1 VEVLFENRRLFESVT
16 DPRVREARYGRP
28 AAKKITLRLQ
38 QLAAAETL
46 EDMRHL
52 PGRCH
57 ELTADRAGCL
67 ALDLLQ
73 PYRLIIR
80 PTQEPPPQREH
91 GGLDWSAV
99 ESVTVLDIVDY
110 H

>member
-1 VEVLFENRRLFESVT
+1 VEVLIENRRLHEAAG
-16 DPRVREARYGRP
+16 DRRVREARYGKA
-28 AAKKITLRLQ
+28 AAKRIALRLQ
-38 QLAAAETL
+38 QLAGAETL

-67 ALDLLQ
+67 ALDLVQ
-73 PYRLIIR
+73 PYRLIIK
-80 PTQEPPPQREH
+80 PTQQPPPQLGS
-91 GGLDWSAV
+91 GGLDWGAV
-99 ESVTVLDIVDY
+99 DSVTVLDIIDY